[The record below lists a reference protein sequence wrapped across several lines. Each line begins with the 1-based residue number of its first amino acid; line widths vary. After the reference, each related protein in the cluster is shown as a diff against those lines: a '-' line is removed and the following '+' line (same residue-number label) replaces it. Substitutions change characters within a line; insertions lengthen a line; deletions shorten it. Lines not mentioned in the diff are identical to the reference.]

1 MTPRDPPA
9 RVLVVTLRRLGDVLF
24 TTPLYAGIRRMW
36 PAARIDALVF
46 DDTAGILA
54 GNPDLDRIITM
65 PAGRGF
71 AQSFALALRLFK
83 RYDLAVSTQSGDRP
97 TAFALLAGRRHLGPI
112 DGGQRGALRRLVLA
126 QSIAPQPGLHR
137 LEETLRLAD
146 ALGVARVPHLVCPR
160 GSDRPTPSLSPLS
173 PSKTGVNALMSGEG
187 RGGGSGGYGT
197 EVPHLPTPRSFSPPP
212 CGEGPGVGVGRLGT
226 AVPLPPDPPPR
237 PSPARGEG
245 AMGGGAGRG
254 YAVIHAA
261 PKFVYKGWTRD
272 GWRALARSLIDR
284 GLAIVAT
291 GGPSADERAFLDDL
305 WRDIVLTRVDG
316 RLTWPQLTEL
326 LAGAKIFV
334 GPDTSVTHLAAAS
347 GCPTVALFGPT
358 DPRLWGPV
366 PASGLDPM
374 WEPAGTIQRRGNVWL
389 VQNPLPCLPC
399 QNEGCDRHILSH
411 SRCLD
416 ELAPTQVLRA
426 ADEALAAT
434 VPAPA

>member
-1 MTPRDPPA
+1 MKPRDPPA

-24 TTPLYAGIRRMW
+24 TTPLYAGIRRTW
-36 PAARIDALVF
+36 PGAQIDALVF

-54 GNPDLDRIITM
+54 GNPDLDRVITM
-65 PAGRGF
+65 PADRSF
-71 AQSFALALRLFK
+71 TESFALALRLFK
-83 RYDLAVSTQSGDRP
+83 RYDLAISTQSGDRP
-97 TAFALLAGRRHLGPI
+97 TAFAVLAGRRHLGPV
-112 DGGQRGALRRLVLA
+112 DAGRRGALRRLVLS

-160 GSDRPTPSLSPLS
+160 ATDPAAPS
-173 PSKTGVNALMSGEG
+173 PSS
-187 RGGGSGGYGT
+187 
-197 EVPHLPTPRSFSPPP
+197 
-212 CGEGPGVGVGRLGT
+212 
-226 AVPLPPDPPPR
+226 
-237 PSPARGEG
+237 ARGEG
-245 AMGGGAGRG
+245 ATGHGAG

-272 GWRALARSLIDR
+272 GWRALAHALIDR
-284 GLAIVAT
+284 GLKIVAT

-305 WRDIVLTRVDG
+305 WRDIALTRVDG

-366 PASGLDPM
+366 PASGLDRM

-416 ELAPTQVLRA
+416 ELTPRQVLRA
-426 ADEALAAT
+426 VDEALAAKA
-434 VPAPA
+434 PAPA